1 MSTPLSWDEVAA
13 AIDARDASALQFEAD
28 AVLARV
34 DELGDLY
41 AGSLAADQ
49 ELPEIG

>member
-1 MSTPLSWDEVAA
+1 MSWDEVAA
-13 AIDARDASALQFEAD
+13 TIADGGDAERAAFEPAD
-28 AVLARV
+28 VLERV